1 MEIRL
6 SKLKKTKIEAR
17 RDVHEIMRMLL
28 RREQKIDRNR
38 EHLWVL
44 GLAADNTILLI
55 ELVSMGS
62 VTRTVAEPMEI
73 YSLALQ
79 KRSVKII
86 LVHNHP
92 SGRLVPSP
100 ADEDMTDRMIQ
111 CGRLLHVPVEDHYII
126 SETGYYSFA
135 ESGLLAKLERSEKYM
150 LDYEL
155 EAKVREEGRKAGE
168 LTGERVGARDQARQ
182 IARQMK
188 SSGYAVAEIMKLTGL
203 SKAAVQRLK
212 VE

>member
-1 MEIRL
+1 M

-17 RDVHEIMRMLL
+17 QDVHEIMRLLL

-44 GLAADNTILLI
+44 GLAADHTLLLI

-62 VTRTVAEPMEI
+62 VSRTIAEPMEI

-92 SGRLVPSP
+92 SGLLKPSA
-100 ADEDMTDRMIQ
+100 ADKDMTDRMIQ
-111 CGRLLHVPVEDHYII
+111 CGRLLHVPVEDHIII
-126 SETGYYSFA
+126 SEKGYYSFA
-135 ESGLLAKLERSEKYM
+135 EDGLLAELERSEKYVPE
-150 LDYEL
+150 YEL
-155 EAKVREEGRKAGE
+155 EARAREKGKEIGVKAGA
-168 LTGERVGARDQARQ
+168 LGRERE

-188 SSGYAVAEIMKLTGL
+188 AKGYTVKEIMELTGL
-203 SKAAVQRLK
+203 GKAAIQRLK
-212 VE
+212 AE

>member
-1 MEIRL
+1 MEIKL

-17 RDVHEIMRMLL
+17 QDVHEIMQLLL
-28 RREQKIDRNR
+28 RREQKVDRNR

-44 GLAADNTILLI
+44 GLSADNTILLI

-62 VTRTVAEPMEI
+62 VTRTIAEPMEI

-92 SGRLVPSP
+92 SGLLKPSA
-100 ADEDMTDRMIQ
+100 ADKDMTDRMIQ

-126 SETGYYSFA
+126 SEKGYYSFA
-135 ESGLLAKLERSEKYM
+135 QDGLLAELERSEKYL

-155 EAKVREEGRKAGE
+155 EAR
-168 LTGERVGARDQARQ
+168 ARDQGKEIGVKAGAREQAKQ

-188 SSGYAVAEIMKLTGL
+188 AKGYTVNEIMELTGL
-203 SKAAVQRLK
+203 GKAAVQRLK
-212 VE
+212 VK

>member
-6 SKLKKTKIEAR
+6 SKLKKTRIEAR
-17 RDVHEIMRMLL
+17 QDVHEIMRLL
-28 RREQKIDRNR
+28 LKREQKIDRNR

-62 VTRTVAEPMEI
+62 VTRTIAEPMEI

-92 SGRLVPSP
+92 SGLLKPSA
-100 ADEDMTDRMIQ
+100 ADKEMTDRMIQ
-111 CGRLLHVPVEDHYII
+111 CGRLLKVPVLDHYII
-126 SETGYYSFA
+126 SDKGYYSFA
-135 ESGLLAKLERSEKYM
+135 EDGLLAELEQSTKYM
-150 LDYEL
+150 LEYEVKAL
-155 EAKVREEGRKAGE
+155 GVKEGKQ
-168 LTGERVGARDQARQ
+168 TGEKNKARE
-182 IARQMK
+182 IARHMK
-188 SSGYAVAEIMKLTGL
+188 SLGYGVPEIMKLTGL
-203 SKAAVQRLK
+203 EKAAIQRLK
-212 VE
+212 V

>member
-1 MEIRL
+1 M

-17 RDVHEIMRMLL
+17 QDVHEIMRMLL

-44 GLAADNTILLI
+44 GLAADHTLLLI

-62 VTRTVAEPMEI
+62 VSRTIAEPMEI

-92 SGRLVPSP
+92 SGLLKPSA
-100 ADEDMTDRMIQ
+100 ADKDMTDRMIQ
-111 CGRLLHVPVEDHYII
+111 CGRLLHVPVEDHIII
-126 SETGYYSFA
+126 SEKGYYSFA
-135 ESGLLAKLERSEKYM
+135 EDGLLAELERSEKYVPE
-150 LDYEL
+150 YEL
-155 EAKVREEGRKAGE
+155 EARAREKGRQIGHTTGVSDKARE
-168 LTGERVGARDQARQ
+168 

-188 SSGYAVAEIMKLTGL
+188 LSGYTVPEIMRLTGL
-203 SKAAVQRLK
+203 SKAVIQRLK
-212 VE
+212 SD

>member
-1 MEIRL
+1 M
-6 SKLKKTKIEAR
+6 KKTKIEAR
-17 RDVHEIMRMLL
+17 QDVHEIMRMLL

-62 VTRTVAEPMEI
+62 VTRTIAEPMEI

-92 SGRLVPSP
+92 SGMLKPSA
-100 ADEDMTDRMIQ
+100 ADREMTDRMIQ
-111 CGRLLHVPVEDHYII
+111 CGRLLKVPVLDHYII
-126 SETGYYSFA
+126 SDKGYYSFA
-135 ESGLLAKLERSEKYM
+135 EDGLLAELEQSTKYM
-150 LDYEL
+150 LEYEVKAL
-155 EAKVREEGRKAGE
+155 GVKEGKQIGEKNNARE
-168 LTGERVGARDQARQ
+168 

-188 SSGYAVAEIMKLTGL
+188 AKGYAVKEIMELTGL
-203 SKAAVQRLK
+203 EKASIQRLK
-212 VE
+212 VS

>member
-6 SKLKKTKIEAR
+6 SKLKKVKIEAR
-17 RDVHEIMRMLL
+17 QDVHEIMRMLL

-62 VTRTVAEPMEI
+62 VTSTIAEPMEI

-92 SGRLVPSP
+92 SGLLKPSA
-100 ADEDMTDRMIQ
+100 ADREMTDRMIQ
-111 CGRLLHVPVEDHYII
+111 CGRLLKVPVLDHFII
-126 SETGYYSFA
+126 SDKGYYSFA
-135 ESGLLAKLERSEKYM
+135 EDGLLAELEKSTKYM
-150 LDYEL
+150 LEYEL
-155 EAKVREEGRKAGE
+155 KALGVKEGKEAGHKAG
-168 LTGERVGARDQARQ
+168 LNDKAREMAR
-182 IARQMK
+182 IMK
-188 SSGYAVAEIMKLTGL
+188 AKGYAVKEIMELTGL
-203 SKAAVQRLK
+203 SKPVIQRLK
-212 VE
+212 SKDT

>member
-17 RDVHEIMRMLL
+17 QDVHEIMRMLL
-28 RREQKIDRNR
+28 KREQKIDRNR

-62 VTRTVAEPMEI
+62 VTRTIAEPMEI

-92 SGRLVPSP
+92 SGLLKPSA
-100 ADEDMTDRMIQ
+100 ADREMTDRMIQ
-111 CGRLLHVPVEDHYII
+111 CGRLLKVPVLDHYII
-126 SETGYYSFA
+126 SDKGYYSFA
-135 ESGLLAKLERSEKYM
+135 EDGLLAELEQSTKYM
-150 LDYEL
+150 LEYEL
-155 EAKVREEGRKAGE
+155 KAIALKQGKQIGHKTGVRDREREMARLMKAKGY
-168 LTGERVGARDQARQ
+168 T
-182 IARQMK
+182 MK
-188 SSGYAVAEIMKLTGL
+188 EIMELTGL
-203 SKAAVQRLK
+203 SKAAILRLK

>member
-1 MEIRL
+1 M

-17 RDVHEIMRMLL
+17 QDVHEIMRMLL
-28 RREQKIDRNR
+28 KREQKIDRNR

-62 VTRTVAEPMEI
+62 VTRTIAEPMEI

-92 SGRLVPSP
+92 SGLLKPSA
-100 ADEDMTDRMIQ
+100 ADREMTDRMIQ
-111 CGRLLHVPVEDHYII
+111 CGRLLKVPVLDHYII
-126 SETGYYSFA
+126 SDKGYYSFA
-135 ESGLLAKLERSEKYM
+135 EDGLLAELEQSTKYM
-150 LDYEL
+150 LEYEL
-155 EAKVREEGRKAGE
+155 KAIALKQGKQIGHKTGVRDREREMARLMKAKGY
-168 LTGERVGARDQARQ
+168 T
-182 IARQMK
+182 MK
-188 SSGYAVAEIMKLTGL
+188 EIMELTGL
-203 SKAAVQRLK
+203 SKAAILRLK